1 MSGLNSIDQLVD
13 NLTMANNENLADQQ
27 TADNDVAA
35 LRRMDIEQECKIAN
49 VHAKAND
56 LKEKLF
62 TVRSLCSRDR
72 ERPVG
77 KEGTGVEE
85 RGLAWKRR
93 DCSGREGVGVEEGG
107 LARKRGDSSGRR
119 SWRGREGVGVEE
131 RGLAW
136 KRGSWRGRGELEWKR
151 GYWCGR
157 EGHVLKKR
165 DHERT

>member
-85 RGLAWKRR
+85 RGLALERR
-93 DCSGREGVGVEEGG
+93 DCS
-107 LARKRGDSSGRR
+107 
-119 SWRGREGVGVEE
+119 GREGVGVEE

-136 KRGSWRGRGELEWKR
+136 KRGDCSGRRSWRGR
-151 GYWCGR
+151 
-157 EGHVLKKR
+157 EGNGLKKR
-165 DHERT
+165 DHEKT